1 MKKAR
6 MRARNAKP
14 AKKVEGTKNPAPD
27 EEEVPPGIDKSLV
40 NLFSAD
46 GGDEEEVDEEFHPTR
61 GCENEEE
68 AETEVRNFTG

>member
-14 AKKVEGTKNPAPD
+14 TKKIEGTKDPAPD
-27 EEEVPPGIDKSLV
+27 EDEIPLGIDKSLV
-40 NLFSAD
+40 NLFPAD
-46 GGDEEEVDEEFHPTR
+46 GGDEEETEEEFHPTR

-68 AETEVRNFTG
+68 AEVEVRNFTG